1 MDEGLPATLVSI
13 AIIAVFAL
21 VAGAIVLIH
30 RGERPKGLLM
40 LVAAAVLLANVAIWA
55 V

>member
-1 MDEGLPATLVSI
+1 MDQGLQATLVSLSV
-13 AIIAVFAL
+13 IAVFAL
-21 VAGAIVLIH
+21 VAGAIVLLH

-40 LVAAAVLLANVAIWA
+40 LVAAAVLLANIAIWA

>member
-1 MDEGLPATLVSI
+1 MDQELPAILGSI
-13 AIIAVFAL
+13 AVIAVFAL
-21 VAGAIVLIH
+21 VAGAIALIH

-40 LVAAAVLLANVAIWA
+40 LVAAAVLLANVMIWA